1 MIIVMLYIEAQGLS
15 IPSGRQVGESM
26 AGPRGWHLAAR
37 R

>member
-1 MIIVMLYIEAQGLS
+1 MLYIEAQGLR
-15 IPSGRQVGESM
+15 IPSGRQVGEPM